1 MSRNQTIFHVLEKS
15 VALFSHKEAIYDGT
29 RRLTYNELWQETQQ
43 FAAALINQGITK
55 GDKVIVCLPNW
66 HEFVVIYFALARIGA
81 ILIPGN
87 PDEQNKEWDRILLI
101 PGVKAVCC
109 SKVDKNTETLIREK
123 LLHNAGQ
130 IITVRF
136 SKTGLLAY
144 DELLKCKGNIA
155 PSEDKGRAANED
167 MFAILYTSGSTG
179 APKGVMLTH
188 ENFIY
193 SAVNVVNQLKSNEWD
208 VFLVP
213 VPFSHVFGLIPG
225 LLSVIMAGGRI
236 VTMEKFRADTALNI
250 IEQEKITVQFGV
262 PTMFI
267 LELNDP
273 TARARDFRSLRT
285 GIMGGAPC
293 PESIVKKIVAEMG
306 CNIIVSYGSTEAAG
320 GVTYTSFDDTE
331 RIRSSTVGRVIEGTE
346 AKIVDENR
354 AEVAAG
360 TVGELAC
367 RGKGVTKGY
376 YQMPEITQNV
386 IDNEGWF
393 YTGDLAKIDDN
404 GYVHLVGRK
413 KDMIIRGGLNIY
425 PHEIEEIFYTHPGVD
440 DIAVVGL
447 PNTVLG
453 EVTCAAIKLSANYQ
467 NETEATMKDF
477 IKDKVAKHKISDH
490 ILFIDQFL
498 LSQSGKINKK
508 ALRELCKNRL
518 ESMLR

>member
-1 MSRNQTIFHVLEKS
+1 MSKNQTILQVLEKS
-15 VALFSHKEAIYDGT
+15 VALFGKNEAIYDGS
-29 RRLTYNELWQETQQ
+29 RRLSYNELWQETQQ
-43 FAAALINQGITK
+43 FAKALISQGISK

-81 ILIPGN
+81 VLIPGN

-109 SKVDKNTETLIREK
+109 SKIDETTETLIREK

-136 SKTGLLAY
+136 SKRGLLAY
-144 DELLKCKGNIA
+144 DELLKCEESIA
-155 PSEDKGRAANED
+155 RAEETGQFAKDNL
-167 MFAILYTSGSTG
+167 FAILYTSGSTG
-179 APKGVMLTH
+179 TPKGVMLTH
-188 ENFIY
+188 ANFIY
-193 SAVNVVNQLKSNEWD
+193 SAANVVNQLKSNTSD

-225 LLSVIMAGGRI
+225 ILSVIMAGGRI
-236 VTMEKFRADTALNI
+236 VTMAKFRADAALNL
-250 IEQEKITVQFGV
+250 IEQEKVTVQFGV

-273 TARARDFRSLRT
+273 TAGMRDFQSLRT

-306 CNIIVSYGSTEAAG
+306 CDIIVSYGSTETAG

-331 RIRSSTVGRVIEGTE
+331 HIRSRTVGRVSQGMEI
-346 AKIVDENR
+346 KIVDENR
-354 AEVAAG
+354 AEVPAG

-367 RGKGVTKGY
+367 RGKGVSKGY
-376 YQMPEITQNV
+376 YQMQETTQNV
-386 IDNEGWF
+386 IDNAGWF

-404 GYVHLVGRK
+404 GYIHLVGRK
-413 KDMIIRGGLNIY
+413 KDIIIRGGLNIY
-425 PHEIEEIFYTHPGVD
+425 PHEIEEIFYTHPGVA

-447 PNTVLG
+447 PDTVLG
-453 EVTCAAIKLSANYQ
+453 EVTCAAIKLSASHP
-467 NETEATMKDF
+467 NETETTMKDF
-477 IKDKVAKHKISDH
+477 IQDKVAKCKIPDH
-490 ILFIDQFL
+490 ILFIDYFL

-508 ALRELCKNRL
+508 ALRELCHNRL
-518 ESMLR
+518 KSVLR